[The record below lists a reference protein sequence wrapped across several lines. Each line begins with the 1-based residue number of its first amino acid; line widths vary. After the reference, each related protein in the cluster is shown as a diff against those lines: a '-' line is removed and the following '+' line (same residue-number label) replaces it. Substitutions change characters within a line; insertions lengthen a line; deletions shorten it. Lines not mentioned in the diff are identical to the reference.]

1 MSRNSSC
8 LSVTNSVIG
17 VLFAAASVTGKFIF
31 LKKFSDNFT
40 QKFFDIIADFF
51 LCTGIAMSLF
61 LIFGDPLPEY
71 YNHQDTYDPNWED
84 IGKF

>member
-31 LKKFSDNFT
+31 LKNFSDNFT

-51 LCTGIAMSLF
+51 YVQEL
-61 LIFGDPLPEY
+61 
-71 YNHQDTYDPNWED
+71 Q
-84 IGKF
+84 

>member
-40 QKFFDIIADFF
+40 QNFFDIISDSFF
-51 LCTGIAMSLF
+51 MYRNCNE
-61 LIFGDPLPEY
+61 LIPYF
-71 YNHQDTYDPNWED
+71 W
-84 IGKF
+84 

>member
-17 VLFAAASVTGKFIF
+17 VLFAAASVTGKFIV

-51 LCTGIAMSLF
+51 FMFRNCNE
-61 LIFGDPLPEY
+61 LIPYF
-71 YNHQDTYDPNWED
+71 W
-84 IGKF
+84 